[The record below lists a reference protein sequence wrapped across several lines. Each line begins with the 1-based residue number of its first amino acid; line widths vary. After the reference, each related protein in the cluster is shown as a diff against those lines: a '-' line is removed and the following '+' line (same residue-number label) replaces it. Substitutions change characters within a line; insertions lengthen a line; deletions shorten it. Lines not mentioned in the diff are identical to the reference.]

1 MANELSTNGIKIY
14 YAPETTAGTK
24 PTTGWVEIPDV
35 VSIPAIG
42 STPDTI
48 EVTPLSETEYK
59 RYIKGLKDTG
69 AQQLT
74 GNMTT
79 GFVEGWNTLQ
89 TAYDTAKQGGK
100 SIWYAVI
107 HPEFEKAFFFTGE
120 PDDIPLPAAGSN
132 QAWQPTPSI
141 IVNRVHGWDTKP
153 EIPAA

>member
-14 YAPETTAGTK
+14 YASETTAETK
-24 PTTGWVEIPDV
+24 PTSGWTEIPDV

-48 EVTPLSETEYK
+48 EITPLSETEYK

-89 TAYDTAKQGGK
+89 SAYDTAKQGGK

-120 PDDIPLPAAGSN
+120 PYDIPLPAAGSN